1 MSKTKVGKL
10 ASQRSFVWEHFSQP
24 VESKVICS
32 HCKRSYSYTG
42 GTTNLQNH
50 LRNSHPFVLSKP
62 AASSSVTT
70 EQGTRPILAFGVR
83 QSRTPCNAAEVSQI
97 SNLLVDWICLN
108 MRPLGIVGD
117 GGFVRLMSFLKPG
130 FTVPSRTCVAGM
142 IQKRHAKARKEL
154 VELLQDAPA
163 LALTTDAWTSK
174 ATMSYLT
181 FTVHFVA
188 ADWTLRSYVLETT
201 YFQEGHTANN
211 LAAET
216 NRVVESFGIST
227 SSVKC
232 IVHDE
237 ARNVMAAS
245 RLLKRELAWDFI
257 ACAAHRLQTCI
268 RHAVAGTRQ
277 VEKLLADARRLVS
290 HFHHSSKQTEALNE
304 RQVAISSNGGKALH
318 LIQDVA
324 TRWNSGHA
332 MLVRLLELKLAVMA
346 VLQED
351 SAHKSLLLKDHQWTL
366 AQEVVDTLGPAATA
380 TTLLGG
386 ERYCTMSLLLP
397 IVSSLHRAWQRESDA
412 DDATL
417 AISSFRAR
425 LVEELED
432 KFSIAAIDALSLPS
446 LSSAIDPRSLLLG
459 YLDSD
464 EDKAAVKL
472 ELKRM
477 ASSIADLSSMS
488 DDIGEGTE
496 FNRFTMFACQTTL
509 THVLVEIVHLDISR
523 S

>member
-1 MSKTKVGKL
+1 
-10 ASQRSFVWEHFSQP
+10 
-24 VESKVICS
+24 
-32 HCKRSYSYTG
+32 
-42 GTTNLQNH
+42 
-50 LRNSHPFVLSKP
+50 
-62 AASSSVTT
+62 
-70 EQGTRPILAFGVR
+70 
-83 QSRTPCNAAEVSQI
+83 
-97 SNLLVDWICLN
+97 
-108 MRPLGIVGD
+108 
-117 GGFVRLMSFLKPG
+117 
-130 FTVPSRTCVAGM
+130 
-142 IQKRHAKARKEL
+142 
-154 VELLQDAPA
+154 
-163 LALTTDAWTSK
+163 
-174 ATMSYLT
+174 
-181 FTVHFVA
+181 
-188 ADWTLRSYVLETT
+188 
-201 YFQEGHTANN
+201 
-211 LAAET
+211 
-216 NRVVESFGIST
+216 
-227 SSVKC
+227 
-232 IVHDE
+232 
-237 ARNVMAAS
+237 
-245 RLLKRELAWDFI
+245 
-257 ACAAHRLQTCI
+257 
-268 RHAVAGTRQ
+268 
-277 VEKLLADARRLVS
+277 
-290 HFHHSSKQTEALNE
+290 
-304 RQVAISSNGGKALH
+304 
-318 LIQDVA
+318 
-324 TRWNSGHA
+324 

-488 DDIGEGTE
+488 DDTDCSIEPVAKKPCPSDAMDFFFGADSTSSSKSGDVETE
-496 FNRFTMFACQTTL
+496 VSTY
-509 THVLVEIVHLDISR
+509 
-523 S
+523 